1 MKSFRNSGFRIATLN
16 SNPIVPPKTISHALQ
31 YFSRMFRMS
40 DDFEEPA
47 FNLTAAILGWIV
59 PGAGHWKV
67 GENARGMLVLL
78 GVGGLFLLGVLV
90 GGVDCVDRRED
101 GMWFIAQAGA
111 GGFAFATDGLNTM
124 FLKSGRVGE
133 LLPLAVQ
140 SGTVMVSSFKGAGPS
155 NEIGTVLC
163 GLAGMMNVIAVLDV
177 LYRSTSNANSSNG
190 ALQ

>member
-1 MKSFRNSGFRIATLN
+1 
-16 SNPIVPPKTISHALQ
+16 
-31 YFSRMFRMS
+31 MFRMS
-40 DDFEEPA
+40 DDFEEPT

-67 GENARGMLVLL
+67 GEKARGMLILL
-78 GVGGLFLLGVLV
+78 GIGGLFLLGVLV

-111 GGFAFATDGLNTM
+111 GGLAFATDELNTAI
-124 FLKSGRVGE
+124 LKSGRVGE

-155 NEIGTVLC
+155 NEIGTLLC

-177 LYRSTSNANSSNG
+177 LYRSTSNANANSSNG

>member
-1 MKSFRNSGFRIATLN
+1 
-16 SNPIVPPKTISHALQ
+16 
-31 YFSRMFRMS
+31 
-40 DDFEEPA
+40 
-47 FNLTAAILGWIV
+47 
-59 PGAGHWKV
+59 
-67 GENARGMLVLL
+67 
-78 GVGGLFLLGVLV
+78 
-90 GGVDCVDRRED
+90 VDCVDRRED

-111 GGFAFATDGLNTM
+111 GGLAFATDGLNTM

-155 NEIGTVLC
+155 NEIGTLLC

-177 LYRSTSNANSSNG
+177 LYRSTSNANANSSNS

>member
-1 MKSFRNSGFRIATLN
+1 
-16 SNPIVPPKTISHALQ
+16 
-31 YFSRMFRMS
+31 MFRMS

-67 GENARGMLVLL
+67 GEKARGMLVLL

-111 GGFAFATDGLNTM
+111 GGLAFATDGLNTM

-155 NEIGTVLC
+155 NEIGTLLC

-177 LYRSTSNANSSNG
+177 LYRSTSNANANSSNG
-190 ALQ
+190 ALE